1 MNVSEKFSEKQ
12 LFEFALRVKCEQDD
26 ILPEEVVSKTRKRHL
41 VEARM
46 MISKLLLREGITL
59 SEIARFLNKD
69 HATIIHYRNLHD
81 DLMKTEA
88 KYKHKFDQLNSA
100 FRYEIVTGDAQKW
113 RDFVDKANEAYE
125 KHGWGVEMLMF
136 LYEMKKH

>member
-1 MNVSEKFSEKQ
+1 M
-12 LFEFALRVKCEQDD
+12 
-26 ILPEEVVSKTRKRHL
+26 KTRKRHI

-46 MISKLLLREGITL
+46 MISKLLLKEGLTL

-88 KYKHKFDQLNSA
+88 KYKFKFDKLVSA
-100 FRYEIVTGDAQKW
+100 FRYEMVTGDAQQW
-113 RDFVDKANEAYE
+113 RDFVDKANEAYDE
-125 KHGWGVEMLMF
+125 HGWGVEMLQF
-136 LYEMKKH
+136 LYEMKKV